1 MIPKQIS
8 DIDTEWLQDILEK
21 VDKTKWIPDDCNL
34 ISLSLN
40 TSKCEDEL
48 FECCNVSFNVS
59 NKAQNEITS
68 FHWLIKLVPTDPDLR
83 EIVLR
88 HDLFKKEL
96 LIHSAVVPEL
106 KKYVTRKKGTKPTI
120 TLKNYVNFSLYQKRF

>member
-106 KKYVTRKKGTKPTI
+106 KKYVTRKKGTN
-120 TLKNYVNFSLYQKRF
+120 LQLLF